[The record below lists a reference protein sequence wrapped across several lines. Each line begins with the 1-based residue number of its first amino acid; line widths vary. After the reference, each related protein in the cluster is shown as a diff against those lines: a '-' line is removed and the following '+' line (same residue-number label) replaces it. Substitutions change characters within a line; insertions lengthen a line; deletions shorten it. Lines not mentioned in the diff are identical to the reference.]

1 MNIWRAERLMNR
13 PLVEQRP
20 VIGLKNGERKEGFL
34 VSFDGVNA
42 VILPTRKVRT
52 FSCSIED
59 VHPR

>member
-1 MNIWRAERLMNR
+1 MKIWRAERLMNR

-52 FSCSIED
+52 FSCAIED
-59 VHPR
+59 VQPR